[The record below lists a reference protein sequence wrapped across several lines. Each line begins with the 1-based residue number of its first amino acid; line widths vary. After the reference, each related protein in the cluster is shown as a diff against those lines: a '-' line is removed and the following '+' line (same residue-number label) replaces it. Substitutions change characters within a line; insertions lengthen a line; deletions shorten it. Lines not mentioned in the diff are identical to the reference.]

1 MNRDIHNIIY
11 VSVTLSYECF
21 LKSIYS
27 MLIEITSMLYNF
39 LCKNKKKNQRDEKKV
54 TQYYE

>member
-21 LKSIYS
+21 FLSIYS